1 MTGSASVDRSSAAP
15 ARPDDLAAFR
25 ALAELAGDAAFIV
38 DCRDRSVTYLS
49 AGAGQLFGHRAED
62 FSRQLST
69 PGQDGPLAA
78 LCAGLE
84 ARLQRFAAGDQSR
97 LRVIREFEF
106 VRPDGGTVPLQVN
119 STLVLDQ
126 AGAPVA
132 LAGVV
137 RDRSAERALQAEQ
150 QRFVRMLNHEFRTP
164 LAVIDGAIQRLE
176 STSGLADEATR
187 QRYRKIGAAV
197 DRLIGML
204 DEYLSPERMAAI
216 GRARAPS
223 GVDPRVLLNEAA
235 AQARAAGR
243 PVSLEV
249 ENLPAS
255 LRGDA
260 QGLRL
265 ALKVLVDN
273 ALAFSPPGTPVE
285 LEGHGV
291 ANGIDI
297 LVRDHGAGVPPAE
310 EDYIFDKSFRGSNTT
325 GMPGSGLGLYMARSV
340 LEVHGG
346 TLELLKL
353 QGRGALFKI
362 WLPTGINRGKV
373 VA

>member
-1 MTGSASVDRSSAAP
+1 MTGSASIDRTSPAP
-15 ARPDDLAAFR
+15 ARPDDMAAFR

-38 DCRDRSVTYLS
+38 DCRDRSVPYLS
-49 AGAGQLFGHRAED
+49 AGAGQLLGHRAED
-62 FSRQLST
+62 FSQQLSA

-78 LCAGLE
+78 LCAGLD
-84 ARLQRFAAGDQSR
+84 ARLQRFADGDHSR
-97 LRVIREFEF
+97 LRVVREFEF
-106 VRPDGGTVPLQVN
+106 ARPDGSSLPLQVS

-126 AGAPVA
+126 AGAAVA
-132 LAGVV
+132 LAGIL
-137 RDRSAERALQAEQ
+137 RDRSAERAVQAEQ
-150 QRFVRMLNHEFRTP
+150 QRFARMLNHEFRTP

-176 STSGLADEATR
+176 ATSGLADDATR
-187 QRYRKIGAAV
+187 QRYRKIGGAV

-223 GVDPRVLLNEAA
+223 GVDPRVLLDEAA

-243 PVSLEV
+243 PVSLQAER
-249 ENLPAS
+249 LPAT
-255 LRGDA
+255 LRGDP

-273 ALAFSPPGTPVE
+273 ALAFSPPGSQVE
-285 LEGHGV
+285 LEGRGV

-297 LVRDHGAGVPPAE
+297 LVRDHGAGVPPA
-310 EDYIFDKSFRGSNTT
+310 DASRIFDKTFRGSNAT
-325 GMPGSGLGLYMARSV
+325 GLPGSGLGLYMARSV

-346 TLELLKL
+346 TLELQKL
-353 QGRGALFKI
+353 QGTGALFKI
-362 WLPTGINRGKV
+362 SLPTGINRGKFL
-373 VA
+373 A